1 MLLAADS
8 LRYDSFAVNFSV
20 PYLVFPQHVGLN
32 SKVGFIFGGVAMLSI
47 IFTYFCVP
55 ECKGKTL
62 EQIDWLFANG
72 TNLRDF
78 EKADTANMLEEQM
91 GIATGST
98 VGQDKVYAMSKYPR
112 SSVQIAK

>member
-8 LRYDSFAVNFSV
+8 LHHDSFAVNFSV

-72 TNLRDF
+72 TKLRDF
-78 EKADTANMLEEQM
+78 EKADAVNMLEEQI
-91 GIATGST
+91 GVATGSIG
-98 VGQDKVYAMSKYPR
+98 GQDKAYAISKHPR
-112 SSVQIAK
+112 SSVQIAS